1 MKRIDLIPTVT
12 TDGRH
17 IIFQA
22 IPVPPRVRARR
33 LADKLR
39 PRRDRDGRRTEG

>member
-22 IPVPPRVRARR
+22 VPITPRERAKR
-33 LADKLR
+33 LVDKLR
-39 PRRDRDGRRTEG
+39 PGRKRPSK

>member
-22 IPVPPRVRARR
+22 MPVPPRESARR
-33 LADKLR
+33 LVEKLR
-39 PRRDRDGRRTEG
+39 PKRAKRD

>member
-22 IPVPPRVRARR
+22 IPVPPRERARR
-33 LADKLR
+33 LVDKLR
-39 PRRDRDGRRTEG
+39 PRRDRDGRRTKG

>member
-22 IPVPPRVRARR
+22 MPVPPRERARR
-33 LADKLR
+33 LVEKLR
-39 PRRDRDGRRTEG
+39 PKRAKRD

>member
-1 MKRIDLIPTVT
+1 MKRFDLIPTVT

-17 IIFQA
+17 IILQA
-22 IPVPPRVRARR
+22 IPITPRERAKR

-39 PRRDRDGRRTEG
+39 PKRKR

>member
-22 IPVPPRVRARR
+22 IPVPPRERARR
-33 LADKLR
+33 LAEKLR
-39 PRRDRDGRRTEG
+39 PGKGRRRPEG